1 MSAYDNLKCVSIGTE
16 KKMGFER
23 DEFIE
28 RTEKQKMWLY
38 TGGAF
43 DRGCDRGD
51 PCSNLHSNFQRV
63 AADWANL
70 RAYYSE
76 IQADY
81 IATGK
86 YNPEV
91 PASDNTSYHYLTE
104 ITFLDGQRVEL
115 KAGKIL
121 IGKSKG
127 ENGYEIVYY
136 CNEYLRTHNVEPHYY
151 KCSLSLGASAL

>member
-1 MSAYDNLKCVSIGTE
+1 MAGKC
-16 KKMGFER
+16 
-23 DEFIE
+23 
-28 RTEKQKMWLY
+28 
-38 TGGAF
+38 
-43 DRGCDRGD
+43 
-51 PCSNLHSNFQRV
+51 
-63 AADWANL
+63 
-70 RAYYSE
+70 
-76 IQADY
+76 
-81 IATGK
+81 
-86 YNPEV
+86 
-91 PASDNTSYHYLTE
+91 TSYHYLTE

>member
-1 MSAYDNLKCVSIGTE
+1 MKIIFVTHFYAHFLSLFV
-16 KKMGFER
+16 
-23 DEFIE
+23 
-28 RTEKQKMWLY
+28 L
-38 TGGAF
+38 
-43 DRGCDRGD
+43 
-51 PCSNLHSNFQRV
+51 
-63 AADWANL
+63 
-70 RAYYSE
+70 
-76 IQADY
+76 
-81 IATGK
+81 
-86 YNPEV
+86 
-91 PASDNTSYHYLTE
+91 TSYHYLTE